1 MKRFKR
7 SLYVVDKCNTNYDAN
22 NNNSGPKLNVSLVT
36 ILIISLISFIVS
48 WNKFER
54 YQNSLFLKKCQKT
67 APKLIYS
74 DCKSKDA

>member
-48 WNKFER
+48 
-54 YQNSLFLKKCQKT
+54 
-67 APKLIYS
+67 
-74 DCKSKDA
+74 